1 MEQPR
6 GCSRIKMGEAT
17 LMKKQLDGVALV
29 LFGIL
34 LCCAEGEIN
43 DVFFHSLSDLPFSI
57 VGLLIGCIGL
67 FHVFRG
73 SQDK

>member
-1 MEQPR
+1 
-6 GCSRIKMGEAT
+6 
-17 LMKKQLDGVALV
+17 MKKQLNGVALV

-34 LCCAEGEIN
+34 ICCAEGDIN
-43 DVFFHSLSDLPFSI
+43 HIILHSFTDLPFSL

-67 FHVFRG
+67 YLVFRG

>member
-1 MEQPR
+1 
-6 GCSRIKMGEAT
+6 
-17 LMKKQLDGVALV
+17 MKKQLNGVALV

-43 DVFFHSLSDLPFSI
+43 DVFLHSFRDLPFSL

-67 FHVFRG
+67 YLVFRG
-73 SQDK
+73 PQDK